1 MENIEETNLV
11 KKITIVLDG
20 AHSMGFTYTQDKV
33 AADLNTNM
41 YVVGNIIGS
50 KNYELINIVAL
61 NHNITK
67 DNV

>member
-1 MENIEETNLV
+1 MEETNLV
-11 KKITIVLDG
+11 KKITIALDT

-33 AADLNTNM
+33 ATELDTNM